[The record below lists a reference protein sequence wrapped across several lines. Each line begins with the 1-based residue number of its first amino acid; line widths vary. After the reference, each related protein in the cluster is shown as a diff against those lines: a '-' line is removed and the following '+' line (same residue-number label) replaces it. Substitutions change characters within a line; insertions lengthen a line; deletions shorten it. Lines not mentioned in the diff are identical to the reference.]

1 MGRNSSHEVTVK
13 EGKEKKKQHER
24 AICIMEHTCQLVFSQ
39 EFVICTKFVPLP
51 LCPPPPKPV
60 SHNQQLCSFCHLFPA
75 HFQSLLVQM

>member
-39 EFVICTKFVPLP
+39 EFVICTKLVPQPPLP
-51 LCPPPPKPV
+51 PTPKT
-60 SHNQQLCSFCHLFPA
+60 S
-75 HFQSLLVQM
+75 